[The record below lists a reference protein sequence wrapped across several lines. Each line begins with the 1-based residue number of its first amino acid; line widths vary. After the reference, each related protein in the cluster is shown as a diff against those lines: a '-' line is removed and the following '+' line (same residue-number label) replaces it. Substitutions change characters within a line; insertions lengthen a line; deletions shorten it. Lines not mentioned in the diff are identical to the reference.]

1 MTHPAPVPTTAT
13 ADPLLEP
20 AAPENRSAALDIVR
34 GGALLGILAAN
45 MLVFGYLSPLY
56 PPLGFPGLSGAD
68 RVAEWLTRVFIEGSF
83 YPVFTFLFG
92 LGFALQ
98 LRKGEAV
105 VSVFRR
111 RLLVLL
117 GIGVLHALL
126 LWLGDILV
134 TYALLGFVLIPFRN
148 RSEPTLVRW
157 IVGGTLY
164 TLVVFYFVNLG
175 AGGAGAFP
183 PELVAQLERVYREG
197 SYLEVTSVRAGWFFL
212 NLLNLVLLSPQILAL
227 FLLGLLVGR
236 RGVHEDLSA
245 HRPLLRRT
253 LLLALGVAAPTVAL
267 HGLALVRGVSSPLLS
282 ALDYTLGSPALGF
295 AYLLGLALLLSS
307 EVWRRRLRALAAVGR
322 TALSTYLA
330 QSLICVLIFDPYGL
344 GLFGQ
349 LGPAWGLVLVAAI
362 YAAQV
367 LASNL
372 WLTRYRFGPT
382 EWVWRALTYRTRPKL
397 RQD

>member
-1 MTHPAPVPTTAT
+1 MTHPAPAPTAAT
-13 ADPLLEP
+13 NDPIFQP
-20 AAPENRSAALDIVR
+20 AAPEGRSIALDIVR

-45 MLVFGYLSPLY
+45 MLIFGYLSPLY
-56 PPLGFPGLSGAD
+56 PPLGFPGLSSAD
-68 RVAEWLTRVFIEGSF
+68 RVAEWATRVFVEGSF
-83 YPVFTFLFG
+83 YPVFAFLFG

-98 LRKGEAV
+98 LRKGDAV
-105 VSVFRR
+105 VPVFRR

-134 TYALLGFVLIPFRN
+134 TYALLGFALIPFRN
-148 RSEPTLVRW
+148 RSERTLVRW

-164 TLVVFYFVNLG
+164 TLVVLYFINLG
-175 AGGAGAFP
+175 AGSTFP
-183 PELVAQLERVYREG
+183 PALVAQIERVYTEG
-197 SYLEVTSVRAGWFFL
+197 SYLEVTGVRASWF
-212 NLLNLVLLSPQILAL
+212 LLNLFNVVLLSPQILAL

-236 RGVHEDLSA
+236 RGVHENLSA

-253 LLLALGVAAPTVAL
+253 LLLTLGVAVPIVAVRGL
-267 HGLALVRGVSSPLLS
+267 GLARGVSSPLLD
-282 ALDYTLGSPALGF
+282 ALDYALGSPALGF
-295 AYLLGLALLLSS
+295 AYLSGLALLLGS
-307 EVWRRRLRALAAVGR
+307 EVWRRRLRALATVGR

-349 LGPAWGLVLVAAI
+349 LGPAWGLGLVVVI

-367 LASNL
+367 LVSNL
-372 WLTRYRFGPT
+372 WLARSRFGPV

-397 RQD
+397 RRG